1 MSVKL
6 ASQLQSA
13 FVDVSPEETFQK
25 SHFESFKESTATA
38 MSKDSQFADQVSQNG
53 AASTPGIGTSEGSSS
68 NRMLQN
74 PQYRQQLQDMLSNMG
89 GSTEWDNRMM
99 DSLKNFDLSSP
110 EVKQQFGEFSSS

>member
-1 MSVKL
+1 
-6 ASQLQSA
+6 

-68 NRMLQN
+68 N
-74 PQYRQQLQDMLSNMG
+74 
-89 GSTEWDNRMM
+89 
-99 DSLKNFDLSSP
+99 
-110 EVKQQFGEFSSS
+110 